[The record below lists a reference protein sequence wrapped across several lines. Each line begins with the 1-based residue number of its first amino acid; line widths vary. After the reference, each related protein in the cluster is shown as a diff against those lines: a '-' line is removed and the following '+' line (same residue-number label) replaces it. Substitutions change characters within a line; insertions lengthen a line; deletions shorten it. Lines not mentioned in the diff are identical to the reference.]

1 MIVLIVLDHLTTT
14 NYLSGWHKYG
24 KCGQLCVKIFK
35 ISIFYQFSDFDGCN
49 MLVIADY
56 DSTNGSWQPLIT
68 WLDGVIMLMRLNVP
82 NILKMMVFDHV
93 DNFEWLNILTIG
105 NYFVGEIHGPWGHA
119 AVLTN
124 GEPTAEKIVCVSV
137 RMLVRKVFILPV
149 WRFC

>member
-1 MIVLIVLDHLTTT
+1 MH
-14 NYLSGWHKYG
+14 
-24 KCGQLCVKIFK
+24 
-35 ISIFYQFSDFDGCN
+35 
-49 MLVIADY
+49 VIADY

-124 GEPTAEKIVCVSV
+124 GEPTAEKIVYQPPSYHTS
-137 RMLVRKVFILPV
+137 
-149 WRFC
+149 WRWIFLIFGQKLDIDKINVTAEPDFP